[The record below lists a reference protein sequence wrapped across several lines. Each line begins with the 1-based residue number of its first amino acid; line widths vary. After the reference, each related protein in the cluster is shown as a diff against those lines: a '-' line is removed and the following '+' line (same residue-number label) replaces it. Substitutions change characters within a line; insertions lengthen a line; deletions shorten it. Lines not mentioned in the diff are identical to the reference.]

1 MCVGGH
7 TASLAFGGMGVPM
20 SESDRRQRM
29 ISSTPRLTADEVANR
44 SFAKGVRGFSE
55 TEVRT
60 FLKRVAEELTM
71 ARAHEQDLEGAIDSL
86 EEQVRTPRPLSEQE
100 LLDALGEETARL
112 LRSAREASDEIRKK
126 AEERAA
132 RVVDEAAAAAER
144 TRTEAADL
152 RAARIAEAEARTT
165 ELVESAEARAAAAL
179 EAAMAEAETILDK
192 ARVHG
197 RDMLDEAKAA
207 RERVLGD
214 LVRRRALLNGQIDAL
229 RGGRDR
235 LLDAYRTVKRTFLD
249 ATEALAQVEA
259 RAAVE
264 RSASQTEQ
272 IDIAAEIAAEI
283 EMLDAGDTTTPIGG
297 GAAGTDGESAEL
309 VPAASG
315 ADDGETEVATAL
327 ADVDSLFAR
336 LRAGHD
342 ELPGGVAASDE
353 ATAPTDV
360 VDADATQAVPV
371 QAGPTQPGA
380 KHATDAGDAAPIE
393 TTAPKP
399 APKPAV
405 VTVQPDAVT
414 ADEWRKRRSKA
425 VDPWMSALL
434 KKAKRR
440 AQDDQNALLD
450 SVRRHK
456 GRPSAQQVLGDA
468 ESALDGW
475 SKVLREAYDG
485 AYSAGRTAAGAPG
498 GAASDDLVAEAA
510 ESVVVP
516 LRERLTVAIDSGEER
531 DTGGL
536 VERIGARYREWKNQT
551 LERTLGEVLAAAWSR
566 GVYDAVPDEAILWW
580 VPFEE
585 GRCSD
590 CDDNALEPTVKGKQ
604 FPTGQALPP
613 AHPGCKCLLIPA
625 GMLAGK

>member
-1 MCVGGH
+1 
-7 TASLAFGGMGVPM
+7 
-20 SESDRRQRM
+20 
-29 ISSTPRLTADEVANR
+29 
-44 SFAKGVRGFSE
+44 VRGFSE

-60 FLKRVAEELTM
+60 FLKRVSEELTM
-71 ARAHEQDLEGAIDSL
+71 ARTHEQELEGAIDSL

-132 RVVDEAAAAAER
+132 RLVDEAAAAAER

-152 RAARIAEAEARTT
+152 RAARIAEAEARTN
-165 ELVESAEARAAAAL
+165 ELVEGAEARAAAAL
-179 EAAMAEAETILDK
+179 EAAKAEAETILDK

-197 RDMLDEAKAA
+197 RDMLEEAKAA

-283 EMLDAGDTTTPIGG
+283 EMLDAGDTTTPVG
-297 GAAGTDGESAEL
+297 GAAAGADGENAEL
-309 VPAASG
+309 VPAAAA

-380 KHATDAGDAAPIE
+380 KPANDAGDAAA
-393 TTAPKP
+393 TTPGTAAKP
-399 APKPAV
+399 TPTPAV
-405 VTVQPDAVT
+405 VAVRPDAVT
-414 ADEWRKRRSKA
+414 AEEWRKRRSRA

-566 GVYDAVPDEAILWW
+566 GVYDAVPDEAVLWW

-625 GMLAGK
+625 GLLAGK